1 VKAMYSDEL
10 CSFTAR
16 QAEDA
21 YDIWRS
27 NCGPAALAAILGRSL
42 EDIRPMMGDFEK
54 KFYTN
59 PTLMCE
65 SLTRCGVK
73 WRRVAVCEL
82 SQIPARALVRVQW
95 EGPWMTGRA
104 DGCPVPAYTLDRR
117 KAGCN
122 LRRHRLRR
130 ERDVG
135 GWLDSF
141 GDVDGQ
147 PCSLAHSIV
156 LSARKRQVERDAHSG
171 GSMSKGAAWDL
182 TSVNALQS
190 AAEWMRKKSGA
201 MLVIFVR
208 ADDLAISAD
217 PQLAP
222 RDSVGL
228 LEDRMPEL
236 HATLQAERTRVQGIA
251 DRKRERAAR

>member
-1 VKAMYSDEL
+1 
-10 CSFTAR
+10 
-16 QAEDA
+16 
-21 YDIWRS
+21 
-27 NCGPAALAAILGRSL
+27 
-42 EDIRPMMGDFEK
+42 
-54 KFYTN
+54 
-59 PTLMCE
+59 
-65 SLTRCGVK
+65 
-73 WRRVAVCEL
+73 
-82 SQIPARALVRVQW
+82 
-95 EGPWMTGRA
+95 
-104 DGCPVPAYTLDRR
+104 
-117 KAGCN
+117 
-122 LRRHRLRR
+122 
-130 ERDVG
+130 
-135 GWLDSF
+135 
-141 GDVDGQ
+141 
-147 PCSLAHSIV
+147 
-156 LSARKRQVERDAHSG
+156 
-171 GSMSKGAAWDL
+171 MSKGAAWDL